1 MGPVYV
7 QCAALS
13 AALHSGSK
21 MSPLTVLVACLAIAT
36 AAKPTRPPPADFVT
50 VIADEGKYNTI
61 TSLLNSAGLI
71 DTLKAASSL
80 TLFLPTDDALARLP
94 QATLDALLQYH
105 ATTQQALRL
114 RGKQDDVTLQ
124 SVSGQPIRINQYAGH
139 IMGAEGVKIVQAN
152 IQVSNGFV
160 HGIDGV
166 MTPPEGN
173 IVDIAAGRSDLSTLT
188 SLLTGA
194 GLLDTIQNDMNIT
207 VFAPSDAAFAKV
219 DAEVLKFLQ
228 NDTDSLKEVLL
239 YHVITRNTLY
249 TLGIHHAMVFSSAD
263 HNAKI
268 MAIEDGS
275 GHISVNS
282 ANISQRDI
290 SADNGVLHVIDDV
303 LIPTKIFVKI
313 QQAGLVQ

>member
-94 QATLDALLQYH
+94 QATLDALKADPAKLSSLLQYH

-139 IMGAEGVKIVQAN
+139 IMGIE
-152 IQVSNGFV
+152 
-160 HGIDGV
+160 GV

-173 IVDIAAGRSDLSTLT
+173 IVNIVAGRSDLSTLT

-249 TLGIHHAMVFSSAD
+249 TWASITPWFSP
-263 HNAKI
+263 
-268 MAIEDGS
+268 
-275 GHISVNS
+275 
-282 ANISQRDI
+282 
-290 SADNGVLHVIDDV
+290 VLTTT
-303 LIPTKIFVKI
+303 PRS
-313 QQAGLVQ
+313 

>member
-1 MGPVYV
+1 
-7 QCAALS
+7 
-13 AALHSGSK
+13 
-21 MSPLTVLVACLAIAT
+21 MSPLTVLVSCLAIAT

-94 QATLDALLQYH
+94 QATLDALKADPAKLSSLLQYH

-173 IVDIAAGRSDLSTLT
+173 IVDIVAGRSDLSTLT

-194 GLLDTIQNDMNIT
+194 GLLDTIKNDMNIT

-249 TLGIHHAMVFSSAD
+249 TLGIHHAMVFTSAD

-268 MAIEDGS
+268 MTIEDGS